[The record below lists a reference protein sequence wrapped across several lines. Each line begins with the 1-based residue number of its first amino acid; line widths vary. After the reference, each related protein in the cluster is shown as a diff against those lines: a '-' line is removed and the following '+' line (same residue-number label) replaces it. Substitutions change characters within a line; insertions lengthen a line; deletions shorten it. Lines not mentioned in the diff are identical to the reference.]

1 MKLQKTLLA
10 CTTAVSAVLAGG
22 LLAPAHADTFQGT
35 VWSLN
40 YSPVAQP
47 TTLTESLN
55 ETWRVWLGVD
65 TDGYVGEAS
74 YLDQVAL
81 KVSSSVV
88 GATLV
93 GAPGGAGSWSLF
105 GGGIAANGCQEAGSG
120 FECADSGVTLN
131 SGMGVDIAPGNGT
144 GIDYSWVFDITMVKG
159 ALFTHEDSSIKAR
172 FVGLDGNK
180 VGALIS
186 EPLRLSV
193 VSQVPEPESYALMLA
208 GLALVG
214 TLVRR
219 RKTGQQRKVQQAM
232 EPTEVLH
239 NAAAQA

>member
-1 MKLQKTLLA
+1 MRPMKTLFA
-10 CTTAVSAVLAGG
+10 RTTAVAAVLTAS

-40 YSPVAQP
+40 HSAVAQP
-47 TTLTESLN
+47 STFTPSLHQ
-55 ETWRVWLGVD
+55 TWRVWLGVD
-65 TDGYVGEAS
+65 TNGYEGQAS

-93 GAPGGAGSWSLF
+93 SAPGGAASWELF
-105 GGGIAANGCQEAGSG
+105 SGGIAANGCQSAGSG
-120 FECADSGVTLN
+120 FACAESGVTLN
-131 SGMGVDIAPGNGT
+131 SGKGVNIAAGNGT
-144 GIDYSWVFDITMVKG
+144 GIDYTWVFDITMVPG
-159 ALFTHEDSSIKAR
+159 ALFTREDASIKAR

-186 EPLRLSV
+186 EPIRLSV

-208 GLALVG
+208 GLALMG

-219 RKTGQQRKVQQAM
+219 RNRSQPDQDQPATP
-232 EPTEVLH
+232 PTV
-239 NAAAQA
+239 A

>member
-1 MKLQKTLLA
+1 MKLKKTLLA
-10 CTTAVSAVLAGG
+10 CTTAVAAVLAGG

-40 YSPVAQP
+40 YSAVAQP
-47 TTLTESLN
+47 STYTESLN

-93 GAPGGAGSWSLF
+93 SAPGGTESWDLF
-105 GGGIAANGCQEAGSG
+105 SGGISADGCQEAGSG
-120 FECADSGVTLN
+120 FECAESGATLN
-131 SGMGVDIAPGNGT
+131 SGMGVDIAAGNGS
-144 GIDYSWVFDITMVKG
+144 GIDYTWVFDITMAQG

-172 FVGLDGNK
+172 FVGLDGTK

-186 EPLRLSV
+186 EPIRLSV

-208 GLALVG
+208 GLALMG
-214 TLVRR
+214 TLARR
-219 RKTGQQRKVQQAM
+219 RNKAKAKTQA
-232 EPTEVLH
+232 PDQ
-239 NAAAQA
+239 NAVPAMA